1 MATIIKPLGL
11 SLGPMLSAITRPM
24 KAILKQEEIPY
35 SIEHL
40 VLLKIT
46 RDCKDSV
53 VQQDLAEKMGKD
65 KSVILR
71 IVDILEKDGLLRR
84 IVNPNDRRRNILE
97 VTYLGNQFIN
107 RFQEIEMQVSKEL
120 LKNLTDEE
128 VEHFFRIVEKI
139 KTNAENM

>member
-1 MATIIKPLGL
+1 MATNIKPLGVT
-11 SLGPMLSAITRPM
+11 LGPMLAAITRPI

-46 RDCKDSV
+46 RECKDSV

-65 KSVILR
+65 KSMILR

-84 IVNPNDRRRNILE
+84 IVDPNDRRRNILE

-107 RFQEIEMQVSKEL
+107 RFQEIELMISTEL

-128 VEHFFRIVEKI
+128 IESFFSVVEKI
-139 KTNAENM
+139 KTNAEKL

>member
-1 MATIIKPLGL
+1 MATNIKPLGL
-11 SLGPMLSAITRPM
+11 TIGPMLSAVMRPI
-24 KAILKQEEIPY
+24 KAILKQEGIPY

-46 RDCKDSV
+46 RECKDTV

-65 KSVILR
+65 KSMILR
-71 IVDILEKDGLLRR
+71 IVDILENDGLLRR
-84 IVNPNDRRRNILE
+84 IVDPNDRRRNILE

-107 RFQEIEMQVSKEL
+107 RFQEIELMISTEL

-128 VEHFFRIVEKI
+128 IESFFSVVEKI
-139 KTNAENM
+139 KTNAEKL